1 LYHFLT
7 PFSPIESIN
16 EFRSTYYASYNW
28 FFLVFTN
35 DTFDRILPEK
45 VFGHL
50 AYLLVFFPSIYLGQR
65 FLLSLIIGD
74 TYDTFRQFV
83 KAQVKNERLKEI
95 KGLTKA
101 FAALDDAK
109 VVELCNTLC
118 LN

>member
-1 LYHFLT
+1 M
-7 PFSPIESIN
+7 
-16 EFRSTYYASYNW
+16 
-28 FFLVFTN
+28 FTN

-74 TYDTFRQFV
+74 NYDTFRQFV
-83 KAQVKNERLKEI
+83 TAQVKNERLKEI

-101 FAALDDAK
+101 FAALDDEK
-109 VVELCNTLC
+109 VVECIKRCRCCSRPN
-118 LN
+118 LNGIYLLHSAE